1 MGFVENDYSLEATR
15 LLSNERD
22 YEITRETIVCI
33 EKTGTR
39 SVGDQVM
46 NEMTATRGQLVKA
59 HTERPRVCSG
69 VQRGVHH
76 RRGSA
81 GSRAHRASGAR

>member
-46 NEMTATRGQLVKA
+46 NEMTATL
-59 HTERPRVCSG
+59 H
-69 VQRGVHH
+69 
-76 RRGSA
+76 
-81 GSRAHRASGAR
+81 